1 MEFKKDTNITLN
13 GKTYKIVG
21 TIKRSWLLERDGKQ
35 YKATTAMMN
44 KIKQQNQNGIGN
56 GRRRKRTTIDHMANR
71 LRYRRI
77 FDKTAKLPVTEDD
90 HMKWFAQICC
100 DLSPENLHCDGEIS
114 RSAARRKA
122 SGLRAEWKQ
131 LEKSLGRK
139 VSEEEA
145 ERCYMR

>member
-1 MEFKKDTNITLN
+1 MEFKENTSVTLN
-13 GKTYKIVG
+13 NKTYKIVG

-35 YKATTAMMN
+35 YRATTAMMN

-56 GRRRKRTTIDHMANR
+56 GRRRKRTIDHMARR
-71 LRYRRI
+71 LAYRRI
-77 FDKTAKLPVTEDD
+77 FDKTAKLPVTEKE
-90 HMKWFAQICC
+90 HMNWFAQISC

-114 RSAARRKA
+114 NAAAMRKA

-145 ERCYMR
+145 W